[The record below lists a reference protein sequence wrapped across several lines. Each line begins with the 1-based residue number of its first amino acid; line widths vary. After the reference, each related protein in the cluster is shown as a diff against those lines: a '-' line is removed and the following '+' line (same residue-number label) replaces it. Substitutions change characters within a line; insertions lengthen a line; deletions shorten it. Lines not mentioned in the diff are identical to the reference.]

1 MDITTAASTGDKRST
16 LIALRDYLAEALV
29 ATNSGRDQ
37 ASLSKRLMEVMDAIE
52 ALPDP
57 DEETEVDRIVNGDL

>member
-1 MDITTAASTGDKRST
+1 MDVKQAAESGDIRAT
-16 LIALRDYLAEALV
+16 LTALRDYLADALL

-37 ASLSKRLMEVMDAIE
+37 ASLSKRLMEVMEQLE

-57 DEETEVDRIVNGDL
+57 EEKSDVDRLVDGDD